1 MLSGHSPTTALLV
14 AWLVVLLMGLVCAY
28 LVHGEFCDPSY
39 LRAFL
44 KKHKEQITC
53 PLPDVQPTLFYHCAL
68 PGVHKQIRQDVEH
81 AMSLEIKI
89 GTR

>member
-1 MLSGHSPTTALLV
+1 MYAPQLHILRLFTFLTYPTQRSLGFQSGLAAQDVYLKPLKTLSGHSPTTALLV

-44 KKHKEQITC
+44 KT
-53 PLPDVQPTLFYHCAL
+53 
-68 PGVHKQIRQDVEH
+68 
-81 AMSLEIKI
+81 
-89 GTR
+89 TRNK